1 MQQCTRVGK
10 GIILRKGAN
19 KNFSKSSVCNVSEK
33 GNKGEMV
40 EEYLCIARPS
50 RVRTLHTLKIRHK
63 PHPVPV
69 KLALAGCEN
78 KPVC

>member
-1 MQQCTRVGK
+1 MQQCTRDIWK

-40 EEYLCIARPS
+40 EEYLCIG
-50 RVRTLHTLKIRHK
+50 TLKGQDS
-63 PHPVPV
+63 PHFED
-69 KLALAGCEN
+69 KT
-78 KPVC
+78 